1 MARKAQKRSPA
12 ERDAFLEQFR
22 WLRKK
27 SLKDD
32 TKKRFFTKY
41 VIGKTRVCQRHLCL
55 PKARGQ
61 KPNHQQNEILAEFFQ
76 EIPKERSHYC
86 LHSELLYIQGFPTL
100 LLLFREFQRQNPGAI
115 LSRSK
120 FTTCLSL
127 HQQKLH
133 AKSDQERRDLT
144 AQLEQHQ
151 RTARTEEEVQVG
163 FNQVLQI
170 LHGKVEEFH
179 NVARHCFR
187 IDADPAANLTF
198 PQFGHEQVKSG
209 DESFSRMHRA
219 S

>member
-120 FTTCLSL
+120 FTTFHCISKNCTPSLIRRGETSL
-127 HQQKLH
+127 HNSSNISEQPEPRKKSKLASIKCFKSCM
-133 AKSDQERRDLT
+133 AKSKNSTMLRGIAFELMLI
-144 AQLEQHQ
+144 QL
-151 RTARTEEEVQVG
+151 RT
-163 FNQVLQI
+163 
-170 LHGKVEEFH
+170 
-179 NVARHCFR
+179 
-187 IDADPAANLTF
+187 
-198 PQFGHEQVKSG
+198 
-209 DESFSRMHRA
+209 
-219 S
+219 